1 MKNEI
6 QIISQKYSTLKNQHF
21 KYQNNGRTTKI
32 FNNVQFSTLS
42 DNTKRN

>member
-6 QIISQKYSTLKNQHF
+6 QIISQKNSTLNQHS

-32 FNNVQFSTLS
+32 FNNNQFSTLL
-42 DNTKRN
+42 DNTKRI

>member
-6 QIISQKYSTLKNQHF
+6 QIISQKYSTLNQHL